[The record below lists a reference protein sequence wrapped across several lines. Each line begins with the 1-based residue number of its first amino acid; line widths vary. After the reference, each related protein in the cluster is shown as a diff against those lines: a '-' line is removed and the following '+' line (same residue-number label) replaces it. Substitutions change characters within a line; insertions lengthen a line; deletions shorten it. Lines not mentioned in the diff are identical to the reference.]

1 MSNETKRIAHLK
13 DEMYKIL
20 SDNEIDSDRV
30 LDIAHKLAQS
40 VPDRT
45 RFSVDASLINRLGRE
60 LVTRKEIAVAE
71 LIKNSY
77 DADATEVSVT
87 FLDTENSGG
96 TLIIEDDGNGMSR
109 NQLISGFMRLAST
122 EKIHEPYSPK
132 FKRLRAGKKG
142 IGRFATQRL
151 GRKLM
156 ISTKSQNTRNGF
168 ELEIDWNKFE
178 TDKELFLISQ
188 EVRENSTRESGGT
201 TLKITNLEDAWLD
214 EDIKRV
220 FRYVADLL
228 QPFKLMKH
236 TKKSDKFEVK
246 IYHEDDQQKTE
257 VASVEKLIYE
267 NAIAII
273 NGDVNSIG
281 RGEISYSSERYRV
294 NVPKK
299 EFGFKD
305 DQEKTLKFSSLRN
318 IKFVAY
324 YFIQDELPKN
334 SKSLI
339 WNFLRE
345 NGGIRI
351 YRNGFK
357 VPHYGDSKN
366 DWLSLDQRAA
376 RRLILVPFKNQNF
389 IGFVEIVDVDGDI
402 FEETSSRE
410 GLLENT
416 AYKELQSFVGNALEE
431 LVVFIGAERG
441 RKVRPTKS
449 LQTTPPID
457 RIGIA
462 LERLDKSIDLV
473 VSESKNKKLPEVA
486 KNALSQIAEIAK
498 ETAETTKSLFEEHK
512 DAIRVTLEEVE
523 MLRILASLGLAIGEF
538 THETK
543 TLFPSLKTAADNIAN
558 SASLD
563 EIHIMAIE
571 MKRNVDSLT
580 DYLSYFDR
588 SIAANTQRDTKP
600 QDINQVLYQFW
611 KTIYPSAKVRGIS
624 VIEPEI
630 HGYNLLTT
638 SMHPSEWSSILFN
651 LYTNSLKAIYRTRRG
666 NGKIFIKGGKEGRY
680 IFAEFADDGDGV
692 KEKIRDKIFNAFITT
707 SQIPNPLEDPI
718 QGLQGSG
725 LGLKIVKDIV
735 ESRKGKIY
743 LIGAP
748 RGYSTC
754 FRIEIPVATN
764 EEKREYDY

>member
-1 MSNETKRIAHLK
+1 MKNETKKVEHLK
-13 DEMYKIL
+13 NEMHKIL
-20 SDNEIDSDRV
+20 SGSEIDSDRV
-30 LDIAHKLAQS
+30 LEIAHKLAQTA
-40 VPDRT
+40 PDKT

-87 FLDTENSGG
+87 FLNTENSGG
-96 TLIIEDDGNGMSR
+96 TLIVEDNGNGMSR
-109 NQLISGFMRLAST
+109 NQLVSGFMRLAST
-122 EKIHEPYSPK
+122 EKIHEPYSPI

-156 ISTKSQNTRNGF
+156 ISTKPQNTRNGF

-188 EVRENSTRESGGT
+188 EVRETTTKENGGT
-201 TLKITNLEDAWLD
+201 TLKIINLEDAWLN

-228 QPFKLMKH
+228 QPFKLVKH

-257 VASVEKLIYE
+257 VASTEKLIYD
-267 NAIAII
+267 NAVAKID
-273 NGDVNSIG
+273 GTVNLNG
-281 RGEISYSSERYRV
+281 RGYISYFSEKYDI
-294 NVPKK
+294 NVQGK
-299 EFGFKD
+299 EFGLKD
-305 DQEKTLKFSSLRN
+305 DQEKTTKFSSLRN

-324 YFIQDELPKN
+324 YYIQDELPKS
-334 SKSLI
+334 SKTLI

-357 VPHYGDSKN
+357 VPPYGDSKN

-389 IGFVEIVDVDGDI
+389 IGFIEIVDVAGDI

-416 AYKELQSFVGNALEE
+416 AFKELQLFVGNALEE
-431 LVVFIGAERG
+431 LAVVIGAERG
-441 RKVRPTKS
+441 RKVKPTKP
-449 LQTTPPID
+449 LQSAPPIE
-457 RIGIA
+457 RIGVA
-462 LERLDKSIDLV
+462 LEKLDKSIDLV
-473 VSESKNKKLPEVA
+473 VSQSKSKKFPEDA
-486 KNALSQIAEIAK
+486 KKTLSQIADIAK
-498 ETAETTKSLFEEHK
+498 QTAETTRTLFEEHQE
-512 DAIRVTLEEVE
+512 AFRVTLEEVE

-558 SASLD
+558 SMSLND
-563 EIHIMAIE
+563 IHTMAIE

-588 SIAANTQRDTKP
+588 SIAANAQRDTKP

-611 KTIYPSAKVRGIS
+611 KTIYPSAKLRGIL
-624 VIEPEI
+624 VNEPEI

-638 SMHPSEWSSILFN
+638 SMHPSEWTSILFN

-666 NGKIFIKGGKEGRY
+666 NGKIFIKGGKDGKH
-680 IFAEFADDGDGV
+680 IFVEFADDGDGV
-692 KEKIRDKIFNAFITT
+692 KEKIRDKIFDAFVTT
-707 SQIPNPLEDPI
+707 SQIPDPSEDPI

-735 ESRKGKIY
+735 ESRNGKIY

-748 RGYSTC
+748 RGYNTC
-754 FRIEIPVATN
+754 FRIEIPIATN

>member
-257 VASVEKLIYE
+257 VASVEKLFTE

-357 VPHYGDSKN
+357 VPPYGDSKN